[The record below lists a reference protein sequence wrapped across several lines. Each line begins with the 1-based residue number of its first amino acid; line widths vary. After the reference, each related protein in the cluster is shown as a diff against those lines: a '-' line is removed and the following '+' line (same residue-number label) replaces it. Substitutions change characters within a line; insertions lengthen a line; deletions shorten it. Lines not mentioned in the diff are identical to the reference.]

1 MMMRNTNNK
10 IVYDKESLKKD
21 LRHKRVI
28 ELDLNILDCCNQ
40 IGISTATLSRIENG
54 KTPDIIT
61 FFSIVKWLNAEPTD
75 YIIYLD

>member
-1 MMMRNTNNK
+1 MMRNTNNK
-10 IVYDKESLKKD
+10 ILYDKESLKKD
-21 LRHKRVI
+21 LRFKRVI
-28 ELDLNILDCCNQ
+28 ELDLNILDCCKQ

-61 FFSIVKWLNAEPTD
+61 FFSIIKWLDAKPSD